1 MQKKDIKNF
10 GDKVNR
16 EVREIF
22 HRLDSL
28 PTDQQKSNYIDTLM
42 ETYDIH
48 IPNGLASIYS
58 KRNANIEPNPYE
70 EVSTFKMIKEHI
82 KTKVLDHQE
91 EQVLINKEAVKIV
104 VDAYLKAL
112 QLEGRPHASNIKG
125 QDEPVAGDD

>member
-16 EVREIF
+16 EVEKIF

-28 PTDQQKSNYIDTLM
+28 PTEQQKYNYMMTLV
-42 ETYDIH
+42 ETNDIH

-70 EVSTFKMIKEHI
+70 EISTFEKIKDYL
-82 KTKVLDHQE
+82 KTKVLDSQE
-91 EQVLINKEAVKIV
+91 EQTLINQEAVKIV
-104 VDAYLKAL
+104 VDAYIKAL